1 MREGG
6 SAARAAR
13 ARRGRDASFFCAGLL
28 CGAAAIVVA
37 FALVRPATPSA
48 PPPPPPSAPAP
59 QSPAPPSLPPP
70 PPPSLP
76 PPPPLPPVSAQLRLP
91 PHVRRTIVNVGAN
104 VDPPRPDAGGA
115 ADLAVLAVEPL
126 LNVAAAIEPHPLLF
140 VITAAV
146 SGASSAGLLPFFVFN
161 QNAESS
167 TLAEPHSREGWADER
182 FREPGFPPVALVPV
196 VPLAAVLGA
205 VPEGVSIALLKLD
218 MQGYD
223 FVAAEGAGAALR
235 RAEQV
240 FAEVN
245 CGGFAFNKEA
255 PPNDFGSQWAPLMRG
270 LGFVLAEDPCIGPPR
285 ETVALWTRDD
295 VAVRERLWWEAPP
308 PPQRAAAG
316 IALARR
322 PARAAA
328 APRPPDET

>member
-1 MREGG
+1 VNGG
-6 SAARAAR
+6 S
-13 ARRGRDASFFCAGLL
+13 
-28 CGAAAIVVA
+28 
-37 FALVRPATPSA
+37 
-48 PPPPPPSAPAP
+48 
-59 QSPAPPSLPPP
+59 
-70 PPPSLP
+70 
-76 PPPPLPPVSAQLRLP
+76 
-91 PHVRRTIVNVGAN
+91 N

-140 VITAAV
+140 VVAAAV

-167 TLAEPHSREGWADER
+167 TLAEPRSREGWAADA
-182 FREPGFPPVALVPV
+182 FREPGVPAVALVPV

-223 FVAAEGAGAALR
+223 YVAAEGAGAALR

-270 LGFVLAEDPCIGPPR
+270 LGFVLAEDPCFGAPR

-295 VAVRERLWWEAPP
+295 VAARERLWWEAPP
-308 PPQRAAAG
+308 PPSTAKQEALG

-328 APRPPDET
+328 APRPPDEA